1 MIWQIRTTTSDDKC
15 IFRAFAKHIRQS
27 ARTLLQSYRGT
38 GLSAQL
44 LRPSNRPQKSFTS
57 LITRA
62 YACIRVL
69 ACRSTTKVVLS
80 SLTNHAYYVS
90 SCSVFTAKDSQHCTS
105 RRTHEDTLFTAGSY
119 FSSALTFQASPALTI
134 LIPLRN

>member
-1 MIWQIRTTTSDDKC
+1 MQPQGTS
-15 IFRAFAKHIRQS
+15 S
-27 ARTLLQSYRGT
+27 ARTLLESYRG
-38 GLSAQL
+38 GG
-44 LRPSNRPQKSFTS
+44 LRPAIVAGQPKSFTY
-57 LITRA
+57 LIMHA